1 MGYLYPDET
10 TSTLY
15 RVFYGN
21 ECFKIYIQNP
31 EISTRKLKNNILGMF
46 DIITYNDIELFIKDE
61 DQPYLLDD
69 DEMLDSLDEYI
80 VLIKNN

>member
-1 MGYLYPDET
+1 MGYLSPDET
-10 TSTLY
+10 NSTLY

-21 ECFKIYIQNP
+21 ECFNIYIQEPN
-31 EISTRKLKNNILGMF
+31 ISTQTLKNNVLGMF

-69 DEMLDSLDEYI
+69 DEILDSLDEYI
-80 VLIKNN
+80 VLITE